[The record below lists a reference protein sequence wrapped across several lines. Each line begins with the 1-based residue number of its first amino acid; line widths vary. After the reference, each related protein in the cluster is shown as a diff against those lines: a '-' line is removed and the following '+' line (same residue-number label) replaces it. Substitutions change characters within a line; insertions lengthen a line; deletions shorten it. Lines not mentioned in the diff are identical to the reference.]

1 MVPRIKPMSL
11 RLVRDV
17 FDDPAY
23 LFELKHDG
31 FRAVCYIENG
41 KCRLVSRNLRN
52 LRFESLQK
60 TLAKLSVQDAILDC
74 EIICLDQNGVSQF
87 NTLLER
93 SKEPVFYAFDLL
105 WLDGG
110 DLKDMPLIERK
121 NRLSELVQSSG
132 CNRLLYAQHI
142 EEYGRHFFKEI
153 CERDLEG
160 IVAKRK
166 MSIYKP
172 GGNGWLKIKNKSY
185 TQAEGRHELLTKR
198 K

>member
-1 MVPRIKPMSL
+1 MPRIKPMSP
-11 RLVRDV
+11 RLVREA
-17 FDDPAY
+17 FDDSAF

-41 KCRLVSRNLRN
+41 ECRLVSRNLRN

-60 TLAKLSVQDAILDC
+60 TLAKLSVENAILDG
-74 EIICLDQNGVSQF
+74 EIICLDQHGVSQF
-87 NTLLER
+87 YALLER

-105 WLDGG
+105 WLNGT
-110 DLKDMPLIERK
+110 DLQQLSLIERK
-121 NRLSELVQSSG
+121 NQLSKLIQASG

-153 CERDLEG
+153 CTRDLEG

-166 MSIYKP
+166 LSVYKP
-172 GGNGWLKIKNKSY
+172 GGSGWLKIKNKSY
-185 TQAEGRHELLTKR
+185 SQADGRHERLTKR
-198 K
+198 R